1 MALTTDE
8 RSVAPMAE
16 AEEYWYC
23 IKHEAVETR
32 DGCPNRD
39 RLGPYATRAEA
50 ERAIETAHEKSE
62 AWDNDPRWND
72 DAHED

>member
-1 MALTTDE
+1 MAVTSHE
-8 RSVAPMAE
+8 RSVGTMADE
-16 AEEYWYC
+16 GEYWYC
-23 IKHEAVETR
+23 IKHKAVETR

-62 AWDNDPRWND
+62 AWDNDPQWND
-72 DAHED
+72 DVLED